1 MKIQDFFDTLTLV
14 NNAEIYVVKSR
25 ELEIAEHDLGQHLPE
40 DYKYFCSHIGTC
52 TTESNVNLFA
62 MDDIFLSYG
71 KEVKEGCS
79 EEIRTAI
86 EELSQQNL
94 GNVVA
99 IESGMENFSLL
110 ESSVFFAT
118 ASPRYW
124 FLMNLERSVEQMD
137 NCDIFLYDVYYPM
150 KKANKV
156 ATGFTDFVCNFCY
169 GKPIVDIFYA
179 WYDFTEVPRIYYPEA
194 IIPFYRRIDSDN
206 SVHGVAGDD

>member
-14 NNAEIYVVKSR
+14 NNVEIYVVKSR
-25 ELEIAEHDLGQHLPE
+25 ELEIAEHDLGKHLPE

-99 IESGMENFSLL
+99 IESGMENFMLL

-137 NCDIFLYDVYYPM
+137 NCDIFLYDVYCPM

-169 GKPIVDIFYA
+169 GKPIIDTFFG
-179 WYDFTEVPRIYYPEA
+179 WFNFTEVPRIYYLEA
-194 IIPFYRRIDSDN
+194 VIPFYRRTDSDN
-206 SVHGVAGDD
+206 SIYGIAGDD